1 MKWAVIST
9 WKMSLAGAQKAA
21 ALLAQG
27 KSASEALIEGIADVE
42 DNPEFRS
49 VGFGGLPALD
59 GHVYLDGGFMD
70 GDTLHFGAVGALEG
84 FRSPIRIA
92 HSLTDREF
100 NNFLVGEGA
109 EEYARKNGFEPRDNL
124 TEESRERWEAKKN
137 TSQKLV
143 SYDGHDT
150 VCFLVLDQNASICA
164 GVSTSG
170 LFLKET
176 GRVGDSPVCG
186 SGYYADSMTGA
197 AAATGVGEEI
207 MKGVLSHTAVM
218 YMKAGMSAQEAA
230 EKAVLDLDLQL
241 TSRSGSCNAIS
252 LIALDKHGN
261 FGVGTNIVFPF
272 VYACEGKEP
281 RLYLARRDG
290 SHCVYEKVEDITTVK
305 QD

>member
-9 WKMSLAGAQKAA
+9 WKMSLEGCRKAA
-21 ALLAQG
+21 DLLAQG
-27 KSASEALIEGIADVE
+27 KPASEALIVGIEDVE
-42 DNPEFRS
+42 DNAGFTS

-59 GHVYLDGGFMD
+59 GHVYLDGGYMD
-70 GDTLHFGAVGALEG
+70 GDTLRFGAVGALEG

-92 HSLTDREF
+92 RSLAGREF

-109 EEYARKNGFEPRDNL
+109 GEYALKNGFEQRDNL
-124 TEESRERWEAKKN
+124 TEESRKRWEAEKN
-137 TSQKLV
+137 KSQKLV

-150 VCFLVLDQNASICA
+150 VCFLAKDQNASICA

-176 GRVGDSPVCG
+176 GRIGDSPVCG
-186 SGYYADSMTGA
+186 SGYYADSSIGA

-207 MKGVLSHTAVM
+207 MKGILSHTAVM
-218 YMKAGMSAQEAA
+218 YMNAGMHAQEAA

-241 TSRSGSCNAIS
+241 NRRNGSCDAIS
-252 LIALDKHGN
+252 LIALDRHGN

-281 RLYLARRDG
+281 KLYLARRDG
-290 SHCVYEKVEDITTVK
+290 SHCIYEQVDDITTVK